1 MSPARHPASRP
12 SASRPLAAI
21 LFLVGLSLAACGKS
35 EAPDGDDAEASDA
48 PAAVV
53 TDVQK
58 AALLAEMPEPYR
70 SADLAKGEALFAMCR
85 SCHTY
90 AKGGGNMTGPNLWGT
105 VGAKAA
111 HAAGFNYSDGLK
123 ASGLVWDLATLD
135 KWIENPRGLVEGTKM
150 SYIGMKAPEDRVA
163 LIAWLKVNTSPA
175 D

>member
-1 MSPARHPASRP
+1 MSPARPPASRP

-35 EAPDGDDAEASDA
+35 EAPDGDDAEASEA

-90 AKGGGNMTGPNLWGT
+90 ATGGGNMTGPNLWGM

-111 HAAGFNYSDGLK
+111 HTAGFNYSDGLK
-123 ASGLVWDLATLD
+123 SSGLVWDLATLD
-135 KWIENPRGLVEGTKM
+135 KWIENPRGLVDGTKM